1 MPISQIPGNMLGIS
15 QIGQSSSNLGVPI
28 VENSPTISANY
39 SISTGSNAISG
50 GPITVADGVV
60 LTIPDGSVW
69 TVI

>member
-15 QIGQSSSNLGVPI
+15 QVGQASSNLGVPI
-28 VENSPTISANY
+28 VENSPTISASY